1 MIRFESDYTEGAIPE
16 ILRALEE
23 HNFVQTGGYGVEAVS
38 DAARARVRELCAAP
52 DAQVHFLVGG
62 TQTNLTVLASALRP
76 HQGAVCAD
84 AGHIAVHESGAIEAT
99 GHKVLPV
106 ISPDGKLHEAGLD
119 AVCAAHWADA
129 NHEHTVQPGLAYI
142 SLPTET
148 GGLYSLA
155 ELTALRAVCDKWGI
169 FLYCDGARLGYA
181 LASDENDVSLPDLA
195 RLCDAFYIGGTK
207 VGALFGEAL
216 VITNPALA
224 RDFRYIQKQRG
235 GMLAKGWLLSLQ
247 FRELLRDDTYERI
260 SRHAV
265 RQAMRIR
272 DGFAAHGCRFLID
285 SPTNQQ
291 FPIVPDDALAALGRE
306 FASSFW
312 CAPAPGMSA
321 VRFCTSWA
329 TKPEDVDALLR
340 ALGRVL

>member
-62 TQTNLTVLASALRP
+62 TQTNLTVLACALRP

-106 ISPDGKLHEAGLD
+106 ISPDGKLHAESLD

-216 VITNPALA
+216 VLTNPALA

-235 GMLAKGWLLSLQ
+235 GMLAKGWLLGLQ
-247 FRELLRDDTYERI
+247 FRELLRGDTYERI

-272 DGFAAHGCRFLID
+272 DGFAAHGCHFLID

-291 FPIVPDDALAALGRE
+291 FPIVPDDALAVLGRE

-340 ALGRVL
+340 ALDRVL

>member
-1 MIRFESDYTEGAIPE
+1 MIRFESDYTEGAIPA
-16 ILRALEE
+16 ILQALEE
-23 HNFVQTGGYGVEAVS
+23 HNFVQTGGYGVDAVS
-38 DAARARVRELCAAP
+38 DAARALVREKCAAP

-62 TQTNLTVLASALRP
+62 TQTNLTVLACSLRP

-106 ISPDGKLHEAGLD
+106 PSPDGRLHADDLD
-119 AVCAAHWADA
+119 ALCAAHWADG
-129 NHEHTVQPGLAYI
+129 NHEHMVQPGLAYI

-148 GGLYSLA
+148 GGLYSRS

-181 LASDENDVSLPDLA
+181 LASDENDVTLPDLA

-216 VITNPALA
+216 VITSPALA

-235 GMLAKGWLLSLQ
+235 GMLAKGWLLGLQ
-247 FRELLRDDTYERI
+247 FSELLRDDTYERI

-265 RQAMRIR
+265 EQALRIR
-272 DGFAAHGCRFLID
+272 DGFASHGCKFLID

-291 FPIVPDDALAALGRE
+291 FPIVPDDALAELNRN

-312 CAPAPGMSA
+312 CAPSPGMSA

-329 TKPEDVDALLR
+329 TKPEDVDALL
-340 ALGRVL
+340 AELDRVF

>member
-23 HNFVQTGGYGVEAVS
+23 HNYVQTAGYSTDPLS
-38 DAARARVRELCAAP
+38 DAARARVREKCAAP
-52 DAQVHFLVGG
+52 DAAVHFLVGG
-62 TQTNLTVLASALRP
+62 TQTNLTVIAAALRA

-84 AGHIAVHESGAIEAT
+84 AGHIAVHETGAIEAT
-99 GHKVLPV
+99 GHKVLP
-106 ISPDGKLHEAGLD
+106 IPAPDGKLHADALD
-119 AVCAAHWADA
+119 ELCSAHWADS
-129 NHEHTVQPGLAYI
+129 NFEHTVQPGLAYI

-155 ELTALRAVCDKWGI
+155 ELTALRAVCDRWNLL
-169 FLYCDGARLGYA
+169 LYCDGARLGYA
-181 LASDENDVSLPDLA
+181 LAAEENDVTLPDLA

-216 VITNPALA
+216 VIPNAALA
-224 RDFRYIQKQRG
+224 RDFRYLIKQRG
-235 GMLAKGWLLSLQ
+235 GMLAKGWLLGLQ
-247 FRELLRDDTYERI
+247 FSELLREDTYERI

-265 RQAMRIR
+265 RQALRIR
-272 DGFAAHGCRFLID
+272 DGFKRHGCRFLID

-291 FPIVPDDALAALGRE
+291 FPIVPDDKLAQLSER

-312 CAPAPGMSA
+312 CAPTPGQSA

-329 TKPEDVDALLR
+329 TREEDVDALLA
-340 ALGRVL
+340 ALDEIF